1 MRSLYGF
8 AYSSKALAFLKTI
21 PIKFRKQ
28 IVGKVND
35 LASNPHP
42 VGHKVVQGMKAN
54 EETVYRIRSGDYRVL
69 YVVRNNP
76 SHIVVLDI
84 DHRKDIYR

>member
-1 MRSLYGF
+1 MLFGF
-8 AYSSKALAFLKTI
+8 AYSEHALAFLETVTAKL
-21 PIKFRKQ
+21 RKQ
-28 IVGKVND
+28 IIGKIMS
-35 LASNPHP
+35 LADNPFP
-42 VGHKVVQGMKAN
+42 PGHKVIRGSANN
-54 EETVYRIRSGDYRVL
+54 EERVYRIRSGDYRVL